1 MLIIFHLG
9 GLAMFKLGNIKI
21 GTKILTSVFIPIIAL
36 IMVVIIS
43 ADTTID
49 LTNNITKRLHDEN
62 FVISSN
68 ILNADRDYYQAIVSY
83 VDLQADSAD
92 NAAIEQKKKDFT
104 ENLSQVEDRVGKA
117 FEIAK
122 NSADIAGMVHNETNL
137 SMIELF
143 DQFYNH
149 LEAWKGNYDLQTNK
163 TKDVERFWSDFE
175 NAIGTLDKIE
185 KVIEEYDNKI
195 VDESIIEAKSRVFIS
210 INIAIMATLISILT
224 GIFNLISIK
233 KRSGRT
239 VELIQK
245 TSRFD
250 LVHDGSYDS
259 FRTEKDEFA
268 DIVNAELKSRSEF
281 RNIIRN
287 VINETSYLRQ
297 VVATTNNEISVLKE
311 SVEDISATTEELSA
325 GMEETAASTQE
336 MSATSAEI
344 ERAVESVADKAQDG
358 AMTAKEI
365 NTRATTLMENFMNSY
380 NNSNTIFEGVKT
392 KLEQALEESKTV
404 EQINVLAN
412 SILQITSQTNLLALN
427 AAIEAA
433 RAGEAGMGF
442 AVVADE
448 IRKLAEDSKKAVIEI
463 QQAVKTVTTAVG
475 NLAAESNTLLG
486 FVSEDVINDYK
497 AMLEGTDK
505 YSKDAGNISEIVTD
519 LSATS
524 EELFA
529 SIQGMM
535 KAIDEINMAADE
547 GATGTVTIA
556 DKNGQIVI
564 KASKVCDEI
573 NTIMDTANKLEAT
586 VHKFITE

>member
-1 MLIIFHLG
+1 
-9 GLAMFKLGNIKI
+9 MFKLGNIKI

-36 IMVVIIS
+36 IMVTIIS

-49 LTNNITKRLHDEN
+49 LANNITKRLHDET

-68 ILNADRDYYQAIVSY
+68 ILNADRDYYQAIVAY
-83 VDLQADSAD
+83 LDLQADSAD

-365 NTRATTLMENFMNSY
+365 NTRATTLMENFLNSY
-380 NNSNTIFEGVKT
+380 NNSKTIFEGVKT

-573 NTIMDTANKLEAT
+573 NTIMDTANKLESM